1 MKHSIGAV
9 VIILLSSANI
19 AGATIVEVAGRVVD
33 KEGKPVAGAR
43 VAEDW
48 FAEQT
53 APLEPNR
60 SAQTN
65 AEGRFSLELML
76 YDRGTVVMARDPR
89 GDLGGLAVIPA
100 KGPDGPIRI
109 ELTPLVE
116 VRGRFTCEESG
127 QPPGETYATMF
138 LVPSGLRVA
147 AGRSS
152 ASTFAMRLPP
162 GRYQLRGGESDRHIG
177 AALEVTLTPGRA
189 VDLGAIE
196 LKLTPIAQLFGKEPP
211 AWHVTDARGVPKG
224 VRPSD
229 FKGKWV
235 VLEFWGFWCG
245 PCVGRG
251 LPGWMDFY
259 DDHAADRDK
268 FVILA
273 IHDPQAADFAMLD
286 EKLKPIIRRLW
297 HGRSLPFPIL
307 LDTTGET
314 IKKYGVVH
322 WPTAVLI
329 DPEGRVVDVSRQ
341 GISFQPAEEF
351 LSSKLPPLPADVR
364 IARALDRYLAL
375 SADDDGTL
383 AELMHAFEIFGH
395 IRIRLKDEELKAVG
409 IDEGTRAPLSLRA
422 RITLRA
428 WLNLTLDPFGLTYI
442 ADGNGLRIVRRS
454 PENNGLSRPSQRQE
468 LDNALVAEAL
478 QRRVTFNF
486 RKESLARVMAIL
498 EEKTNESFVLD
509 PVARRSGTLKREMT
523 ATGSAIDEPLSSA
536 LKRLLT
542 PLGMMHVVRDGA
554 VVFTTAP

>member
-1 MKHSIGAV
+1 MNHSIVA
-9 VIILLSSANI
+9 VIIMLLSSANV
-19 AGATIVEVAGRVVD
+19 AGTTIVELAGRVVD

-60 SAQTN
+60 SAQTD
-65 AEGRFSLELML
+65 AEGRFSLELRL

-89 GDLGGLAVIPA
+89 GDHGGLAVIPA
-100 KGPDGPIRI
+100 KGPDGPIQI

-116 VRGRFTCEESG
+116 VRGRFTCAESG
-127 QPPGETYATMF
+127 QPTGETYATMF

-152 ASTFAMRLPP
+152 TSTFAMRLPP
-162 GRYQLRGGESDRHIG
+162 GRYQLRGGESDRHVG

-189 VDLGAIE
+189 VDLGAID
-196 LKLTPIAQLFGKEPP
+196 LKLTPIARLFGKEPP
-211 AWHVTDARGVPKG
+211 AWHITDARGVPKD

-273 IHDPQAADFAMLD
+273 IHDPRATDFAMLD
-286 EKLKPIIRRLW
+286 EKLRPIIRRLW

-307 LDTTGET
+307 LDTTGKTVE
-314 IKKYGVVH
+314 KYGVVH

-329 DPEGRVVDVSRQ
+329 DPEGRVVDVPRQ
-341 GISFQPAEEF
+341 GISLQPAEEF
-351 LSSKLPPLPADVR
+351 LSSKLPPLPASMR

-375 SADDDGTL
+375 STDDDGTL
-383 AELMHAFEIFGH
+383 AELLHAFDMLGR
-395 IRIRLKDEELKAVG
+395 IRIHLEREERRSVG
-409 IDEGTRAPLSLRA
+409 IDVGSRVLLSLGA
-422 RITLRA
+422 RLTLRA

-442 ADGNGLRIVRRS
+442 ADGDGLRIVRRS
-454 PENNGLSRPSQRQE
+454 PENIGLSRPSRRQE
-468 LDNALVAEAL
+468 RDNALVAEAL

-486 RKESLARVMAIL
+486 RKESLARVMAVL

-509 PVARRSGTLKREMT
+509 PVARRSGTLKPEMT
-523 ATGSAIDEPLSSA
+523 ATGSAVDEPLSSA
-536 LKRLLT
+536 LKRLLA
-542 PLGMMHVVRDGA
+542 PLGMMYVVRDET